1 MYIFSLDIMS
11 FKCYSRDCI
20 DTPNKQNGPEI
31 HRRESEKS
39 KAQMDLDYICNH
51 YRNTKLRFLILLP
64 DSDYRKWFYSYKDL
78 LWYRRGMFPGKLIL
92 ERFEEI
98 EDLPYVIDGPVMP
111 RQVYIMLP
119 KEKIYVP
126 SDQFTEK
133 YIRSKMRELVQI
145 FVALRAKSIKYT
157 RYDSVEEVSNLVSEI
172 GTNIPK
178 VFETTGIEV
187 EHTESKKKGTQYEIQ
202 LIPIQKPIDT
212 VIFQDHQE
220 FYYLRREPSWR
231 DMILRRVDGHVV
243 LDKYTYFNREVNLFT
258 SNLSQKLQWF
268 QLNLEY
274 DWSKYQ
280 DFHMD
285 YEVTY

>member
-1 MYIFSLDIMS
+1 MS
-11 FKCYSRDCI
+11 FKCYSKDSI
-20 DTPNKQNGPEI
+20 GVTNKKKGPEI

-39 KAQMDLDYICNH
+39 KAQMDLDYICH
-51 YRNTKLRFLILLP
+51 HCRNTKLRFLILLP
-64 DSDYRKWFYSYKDL
+64 DSDYRKWFYSYRDL

-92 ERFEEI
+92 ERFEDI

-157 RYDSVEEVSNLVSEI
+157 RYDSVEEVSKIVSEI

-178 VFETTGIEV
+178 VFETTGIEI

-202 LIPIQKPIDT
+202 LIPVQKPIDT
-212 VIFQDHQE
+212 TIFQDHQE

-268 QLNLEY
+268 QLNIEY

>member
-1 MYIFSLDIMS
+1 MS
-11 FKCYSRDCI
+11 FKCYSRDSF
-20 DTPNKQNGPEI
+20 DTPKKQKGPEI

-39 KAQMDLDYICNH
+39 KAQIDLDYICNH
-51 YRNTKLRFLILLP
+51 CRNTKLRFLILLP
-64 DSDYRKWFYSYKDL
+64 DSDYRKWFYSYRDL
-78 LWYRRGMFPGKLIL
+78 LWYRRGMFPGKLML

-157 RYDSVEEVSNLVSEI
+157 RYDSVEEVSKLVSEI

-178 VFETTGIEV
+178 VFETIGIEV

-202 LIPIQKPIDT
+202 LIPVQEHTDT
-212 VIFQDHQE
+212 TIFQDHQE

>member
-11 FKCYSRDCI
+11 FKCYSKDSI
-20 DTPNKQNGPEI
+20 GVTKKQKGPEI
-31 HRRESEKS
+31 HGRESEKS
-39 KAQMDLDYICNH
+39 KAQMDLDYICH
-51 YRNTKLRFLILLP
+51 HCRNTKLRFLILLP
-64 DSDYRKWFYSYKDL
+64 DSDYRKWFYSYRDL
-78 LWYRRGMFPGKLIL
+78 LWYRRGMFPGKLML
-92 ERFEEI
+92 ERFEDI
-98 EDLPYVIDGPVMP
+98 EDLSYVIDGPVMP

-157 RYDSVEEVSNLVSEI
+157 RYDSVEEGSKLVADI
-172 GTNIPK
+172 GTNVPK
-178 VFETTGIEV
+178 LFETTGIQV

-202 LIPIQKPIDT
+202 LIPVQKPIDT
-212 VIFQDHQE
+212 TIFQDHQE

-268 QLNLEY
+268 QLNIEY

>member
-1 MYIFSLDIMS
+1 MS
-11 FKCYSRDCI
+11 FKCYSKDSFGV
-20 DTPNKQNGPEI
+20 TNKQNGPEI
-31 HRRESEKS
+31 HGRESEKS

-51 YRNTKLRFLILLP
+51 CRNTKLRFLILLP

-157 RYDSVEEVSNLVSEI
+157 RYDSVEEGSKLVSDI
-172 GTNIPK
+172 GANVPK
-178 VFETTGIEV
+178 LFETTGIQV

-202 LIPIQKPIDT
+202 LIPVQKPIDT

-220 FYYLRREPSWR
+220 FFYLRREPSWR

>member
-11 FKCYSRDCI
+11 FKCYSKDSF
-20 DTPNKQNGPEI
+20 DTPTKKKGPEI
-31 HRRESEKS
+31 HGRESEKS

-51 YRNTKLRFLILLP
+51 CRNTKLRFLILLP
-64 DSDYRKWFYSYKDL
+64 DSDYRKWFYSYRDL

-145 FVALRAKSIKYT
+145 FVALRAKTIKYT
-157 RYDSVEEVSNLVSEI
+157 RYDSVEEVSKFVSDI

-202 LIPIQKPIDT
+202 LIPVQKPIDT

-274 DWSKYQ
+274 DWNKYQ

>member
-1 MYIFSLDIMS
+1 MS
-11 FKCYSRDCI
+11 FKCYSKDSI
-20 DTPNKQNGPEI
+20 GVTNKKKGPEI

-39 KAQMDLDYICNH
+39 KAQMDLDYICH
-51 YRNTKLRFLILLP
+51 HCRNTKLRFLILLP
-64 DSDYRKWFYSYKDL
+64 DSDYRKWFYSYRDL

-92 ERFEEI
+92 ERFEDI

-157 RYDSVEEVSNLVSEI
+157 RYDSVEEVSKIVSEI

-202 LIPIQKPIDT
+202 LIPVQKPIDT
-212 VIFQDHQE
+212 TIFQDHQE

-268 QLNLEY
+268 QLNIEY

>member
-11 FKCYSRDCI
+11 FKCYSRDSF
-20 DTPNKQNGPEI
+20 DTLNKQNGPEI

>member
-1 MYIFSLDIMS
+1 MS
-11 FKCYSRDCI
+11 FKCYSKDSI
-20 DTPNKQNGPEI
+20 GVTNKKKGPEI

-39 KAQMDLDYICNH
+39 KAQMDLDYICH
-51 YRNTKLRFLILLP
+51 HCRNTKLRFLILLP
-64 DSDYRKWFYSYKDL
+64 DSDYRKWFYSYRDL

-92 ERFEEI
+92 ERFEDI

-202 LIPIQKPIDT
+202 LIPVQKPIDT
-212 VIFQDHQE
+212 TIFQDHQE

-268 QLNLEY
+268 QLNIEY

>member
-11 FKCYSRDCI
+11 FKCYSKDSI
-20 DTPNKQNGPEI
+20 GVTNKKKGPEI
-31 HRRESEKS
+31 HGREREKS
-39 KAQMDLDYICNH
+39 KAQMDLDYICDH
-51 YRNTKLRFLILLP
+51 CRNTKLRFLILLP
-64 DSDYRKWFYSYKDL
+64 DSDYRKWFYSYRDL

-202 LIPIQKPIDT
+202 LIPVQKPIDT

-268 QLNLEY
+268 QLNIEY

>member
-1 MYIFSLDIMS
+1 MS
-11 FKCYSRDCI
+11 FKCYSKDSI
-20 DTPNKQNGPEI
+20 GVTKKQNGPEI
-31 HRRESEKS
+31 HGRESEKS

-51 YRNTKLRFLILLP
+51 CRNTKLRFLILLP

-92 ERFEEI
+92 ERFEDI

-157 RYDSVEEVSNLVSEI
+157 RYDSVEEGSKLVADIGSNV
-172 GTNIPK
+172 PK
-178 VFETTGIEV
+178 LFETTGIQV

-202 LIPIQKPIDT
+202 LIPVQKPIDT

-243 LDKYTYFNREVNLFT
+243 LDKYTYFNREINLFT

-268 QLNLEY
+268 QLNIEY

-285 YEVTY
+285 YEIVY

>member
-1 MYIFSLDIMS
+1 MS
-11 FKCYSRDCI
+11 FKCYTKDSI
-20 DTPNKQNGPEI
+20 SDTSKQKGPEI

-39 KAQMDLDYICNH
+39 KAQIDLDYICNH
-51 YRNTKLRFLILLP
+51 CRNTKLRFLILLP
-64 DSDYRKWFYSYKDL
+64 DSDYRKWFYSYRDL

-111 RQVYIMLP
+111 HQVYIMLP

-157 RYDSVEEVSNLVSEI
+157 RYDSVEEESKIVSGI

-178 VFETTGIEV
+178 VFETTGVQI

-202 LIPIQKPIDT
+202 LIPVEKPTDT
-212 VIFQDHQE
+212 TIFQDHQE
-220 FYYLRREPSWR
+220 FHYLRREPSWR

>member
-1 MYIFSLDIMS
+1 MS
-11 FKCYSRDCI
+11 FKCYSKDSI
-20 DTPNKQNGPEI
+20 GVTNKKKGPEI
-31 HRRESEKS
+31 HGRESEKS
-39 KAQMDLDYICNH
+39 KAQMDLDYICH
-51 YRNTKLRFLILLP
+51 HCRNTKLRFLILLP
-64 DSDYRKWFYSYKDL
+64 DSDYRKWFYSYRDL

-92 ERFEEI
+92 ERFEDI

-178 VFETTGIEV
+178 VFETTGIEI

-202 LIPIQKPIDT
+202 LIPVQKPIDT
-212 VIFQDHQE
+212 TIFQDHQE

>member
-1 MYIFSLDIMS
+1 MS
-11 FKCYSRDCI
+11 FKCYSRDSF
-20 DTPNKQNGPEI
+20 DTPNKQKGPEI

-39 KAQMDLDYICNH
+39 KAQMDLDYICDRC
-51 YRNTKLRFLILLP
+51 RNTKLRFLILLP
-64 DSDYRKWFYSYKDL
+64 DSDYRKWFYSYRDL

-157 RYDSVEEVSNLVSEI
+157 RYDSVEEGSKLVADI
-172 GTNIPK
+172 GTNVPK
-178 VFETTGIEV
+178 LFETTGIQV

-202 LIPIQKPIDT
+202 LIPVQKPIDT

>member
-1 MYIFSLDIMS
+1 MS
-11 FKCYSRDCI
+11 FKCYSKDSF
-20 DTPNKQNGPEI
+20 DTPNKQKGPEI

-51 YRNTKLRFLILLP
+51 CRNTKLRFLILLP

-157 RYDSVEEVSNLVSEI
+157 RYDSVEEGSKLVADI
-172 GTNIPK
+172 GANVPK
-178 VFETTGIEV
+178 LFETTGIQV

-202 LIPIQKPIDT
+202 LIPVQKPIDT

-231 DMILRRVDGHVV
+231 DMILRRVDGHVI

>member
-1 MYIFSLDIMS
+1 MS
-11 FKCYSRDCI
+11 FKCYSKDSI
-20 DTPNKQNGPEI
+20 GVTNKKKGPEI
-31 HRRESEKS
+31 HGRESEKS
-39 KAQMDLDYICNH
+39 KAQMDLDYICH
-51 YRNTKLRFLILLP
+51 HCRNTKLRFLILLP
-64 DSDYRKWFYSYKDL
+64 DSDYRKWFYSYRDL

-92 ERFEEI
+92 ERFEDI

-157 RYDSVEEVSNLVSEI
+157 RYDSVEEVSKIVSEI

-178 VFETTGIEV
+178 VFETTGIEI

-202 LIPIQKPIDT
+202 LIPVQKPIDT
-212 VIFQDHQE
+212 TIFQDHQE

-268 QLNLEY
+268 QLNIEY

>member
-1 MYIFSLDIMS
+1 
-11 FKCYSRDCI
+11 
-20 DTPNKQNGPEI
+20 
-31 HRRESEKS
+31 
-39 KAQMDLDYICNH
+39 
-51 YRNTKLRFLILLP
+51 
-64 DSDYRKWFYSYKDL
+64 
-78 LWYRRGMFPGKLIL
+78 MFPGKLIL

-111 RQVYIMLP
+111 HQVYIMLP

-157 RYDSVEEVSNLVSEI
+157 RYDSVEEESKIVSGI

-178 VFETTGIEV
+178 VFETTGVQI

-202 LIPIQKPIDT
+202 LIPVEKPTDT
-212 VIFQDHQE
+212 TIFQDHQE
-220 FYYLRREPSWR
+220 FHYLRREPSWR